1 MAAPLRSS
9 SWYRVAD
16 LKPRL
21 RAHARI
27 HRQRHRGQLW
37 YVLQD
42 RQNGQF
48 HRLSPL
54 AHNIVCLMDGR
65 RTVDEI
71 WEMMGDRYGDD
82 QPTQDETIRL
92 LAQIHAADLL
102 IGGVLPDMAELAHR
116 ADKQGR
122 RNLVQTVRNP
132 LAIRI
137 PLVDPDRFL
146 KATAPLARFLF
157 SWWGFAF
164 WLVTIVIGLALAGV
178 HWTALTH
185 NVADRVLSSENIVL
199 LLLVYPVVKAL
210 HEIGHGMATARWG
223 GEVHEMGVMLL
234 VLMPV
239 PYVDASASAAF
250 QEKRRRIIVGAAGIM
265 VEMFLA
271 AAAMIAWA
279 LVEKGL
285 VRAAAFDVMLIGSAS
300 TLLVNGNPLLR
311 FDGYYV
317 LADLI
322 EIPNLGARANAY
334 VLYLLQ
340 RYAFGVEH
348 LVSPAT
354 SLGEAPWFLA
364 YAVAS
369 FFYRLSVTFGIALFI
384 GSRLF
389 VIGVLLALWG
399 LAAGLVLPLVK
410 GANRLL
416 FDPQLRRVRGRAI
429 LVSSLSVVILLLL
442 VMAVPAPYATMA
454 QGVVAVPENSTVRV
468 RTDGEAIDVLLGED
482 RHIEAGTRVAT
493 LADPVLAGE
502 TAVLE
507 AQTEAYRLRLEA
519 VTSSDLVQAN
529 IFREELR
536 RLDGALALNRQRM
549 ADLEI
554 VAENSGRLVLPRAAD
569 LPGKFVKKGDLLG
582 YVVAQGDPIVR
593 VVVPQSEIDL
603 VRSRTTKV
611 EIRFVGR
618 IDRVVPAVI
627 EREAPA
633 ALDELPSLALSKR
646 GGGEIAL
653 DPTKTDAPRALE
665 SQFHIDLRVAPQ
677 EERMNIG
684 ERVYVRF
691 DHGAEPIARRLWRAS
706 RQLLLRQFGV

>member
-1 MAAPLRSS
+1 
-9 SWYRVAD
+9 
-16 LKPRL
+16 
-21 RAHARI
+21 
-27 HRQRHRGQLW
+27 
-37 YVLQD
+37 
-42 RQNGQF
+42 
-48 HRLSPL
+48 
-54 AHNIVCLMDGR
+54 MDGR
-65 RTVDEI
+65 RTVNAI
-71 WEMMGDRYGDD
+71 WEMMGERYGDD

-102 IGGVLPDMAELAHR
+102 IGDVPPDMGELAHR
-116 ADKQGR
+116 ADRHNR
-122 RNLVQTVRNP
+122 RSFVQNVRNP

-137 PLVDPDRFL
+137 PLVDPERVL
-146 KATAPLARFLF
+146 VATAPLARVVFG
-157 SWWGFAF
+157 WWGFAF
-164 WLVTIVIGLALAGV
+164 WLATIVVGSALAGM
-178 HWTALTH
+178 HWSALTH

-199 LLLVYPVVKAL
+199 LLLVYPLVKAL

-271 AAAMIAWA
+271 AAAMIVWV
-279 LVEKGL
+279 LVEKGF

-334 VLYLLQ
+334 MLYLLQ
-340 RYAFGVEH
+340 RHAFGVDH

-354 SLGEAPWFLA
+354 APGEAPWFVA
-364 YAVAS
+364 YATAS
-369 FFYRLSVTFGIALFI
+369 FFYRMSVTFGIALFI

-389 VIGVLLALWG
+389 VIGILLALWG
-399 LAAGLVLPLVK
+399 LVAGLALPLAK
-410 GANRLL
+410 GVHRIL
-416 FDPQLRRVRGRAI
+416 FDPQLQRVRGRAI
-429 LVSSLSVVILLLL
+429 LVSSLSAAVLLFL
-442 VMAVPAPYATMA
+442 VMIVPAPYATMA
-454 QGVVAVPENSTVRV
+454 QGVVAVPERSTLRV
-468 RTDGEAIDVLLGED
+468 RTDGEVIDALPAED
-482 RHIEAGTRVAT
+482 RQIEAGTRVAT
-493 LADPVLAGE
+493 LADPALAGE
-502 TAVLE
+502 TAVLA

-519 VTSSDLVQAN
+519 VTNSDLVQAN

-536 RLDGALALNRQRM
+536 RLEAALALNRRRM
-549 ADLEI
+549 EDLEI

-582 YVVAQGDPIVR
+582 YVVARGDPVVR
-593 VVVPQSEIDL
+593 VVVPQSDIDL

-611 EIRFVGR
+611 EVRFVGR
-618 IDRVVPAVI
+618 IDRVVHAIV

-633 ALDELPSLALSKR
+633 ALDELPSLALSRR
-646 GGGEIAL
+646 GGGDIAL

-684 ERVYVRF
+684 ERVFVRF
-691 DHGAEPIARRLWRAS
+691 DHGGEPIALRLWRAS
-706 RQLLLRQFGV
+706 RQLLLRQLGV

>member
-1 MAAPLRSS
+1 MVAPLRSS

-21 RAHARI
+21 RSHARI

-54 AHNIVCLMDGR
+54 AHHIVCLMDGR
-65 RTVDEI
+65 RTIDQI
-71 WEMMGDRYGDD
+71 WEMMGERYGDD

-92 LAQIHAADLL
+92 LAQVHAADLL
-102 IGGVLPDMAELAHR
+102 IGDVPPDMEELAHR
-116 ADKQGR
+116 ADRHSR
-122 RNLVQTVRNP
+122 RSFVQNIRNP

-137 PLVDPDRFL
+137 PLIDPERFL
-146 KATAPLARFLF
+146 AATAPLGRLLF
-157 SWWGFAF
+157 SWWGFGF
-164 WLVTIVIGLALAGV
+164 WLATIAIGLALAGMR
-178 HWTALTH
+178 WTALTH

-199 LLLVYPVVKAL
+199 LLLVYPLVKAL

-223 GEVHEMGVMLL
+223 GEVHELGVMLL

-271 AAAMIAWA
+271 AVAMMVWA
-279 LVEKGL
+279 LVEKGF

-311 FDGYYV
+311 FDGYYI

-334 VLYLLQ
+334 ALYLLQ
-340 RYAFGVEH
+340 RYAFGLAH
-348 LVSPAT
+348 LPSPAT
-354 SLGEAPWFLA
+354 SPGEARWLLA
-364 YAVAS
+364 YAAAS
-369 FFYRLSVTFGIALFI
+369 FLYRMTVTFGIALFI
-384 GSRLF
+384 GSRFFILG
-389 VIGVLLALWG
+389 ILLALWG
-399 LAAGLVLPLVK
+399 IVTGVALPLAK
-410 GANRLL
+410 GFNRLL
-416 FDPQLRRVRGRAI
+416 TDPQLRSVRGRAI
-429 LVSSLSVVILLLL
+429 LVSGLATAALVVLATI
-442 VMAVPAPYATMA
+442 VPVPYATMA
-454 QGVVAVPENSTVRV
+454 QGVVVAPEKSTLRV
-468 RTDGEAIDVLLGED
+468 RADGEVIDALLAED
-482 RHIEAGTRVAT
+482 LYVEAGTRVAT
-493 LADPVLAGE
+493 LADPTLAGE

-519 VTSSDLVQAN
+519 VANSDLVQAN

-536 RLDGALALNRQRM
+536 RLEGALALNRRRM
-549 ADLEI
+549 ADLSI
-554 VAENSGRLVLPRAAD
+554 LAENSGRLILPRASD
-569 LPGKFVKKGDLLG
+569 LPGKFLKKGDLLG
-582 YVVAQGDPIVR
+582 YVIAEGDPVVR
-593 VVVPQSEIDL
+593 VVVPQSDIDL
-603 VRSRTTKV
+603 ARSRTMKV

-618 IDRVVPAVI
+618 VDRVIPAVVA
-627 EREAPA
+627 REAPA

-646 GGGEIAL
+646 GGGDIAI

-665 SQFHIDLRVAPQ
+665 TQFHLDLHVAPQ

-691 DHGAEPIARRLWRAS
+691 DHGAEPVAWRLWRAA

>member
-1 MAAPLRSS
+1 MVAPLRSS

-27 HRQRHRGQLW
+27 YRQRHRGQLW

-54 AHNIVCLMDGR
+54 AHHIVCLMDGR
-65 RTVDEI
+65 RTIDQI
-71 WEMMGDRYGDD
+71 WEMMGERYGDD

-92 LAQIHAADLL
+92 LAQVHAADLL
-102 IGGVLPDMAELAHR
+102 IGDVPPDMDELAHR
-116 ADKQGR
+116 ADRHSR
-122 RNLVQTVRNP
+122 RSFVQNIRNP

-137 PLVDPDRFL
+137 PLIDPERFL
-146 KATAPLARFLF
+146 AAAAPLGRVLF
-157 SWWGFAF
+157 SWWGFGF
-164 WLVTIVIGLALAGV
+164 WLATIAIGLALAGV
-178 HWTALTH
+178 SWTALTH
-185 NVADRVLSSENIVL
+185 NVADRVLSAENIVL
-199 LLLVYPVVKAL
+199 LLLVYPLVKAL

-223 GEVHEMGVMLL
+223 GEVHELGVMLL

-271 AAAMIAWA
+271 AVAMMVWA
-279 LVEKGL
+279 LVEKGF

-311 FDGYYV
+311 FDGYYI

-334 VLYLLQ
+334 ALYLLQ
-340 RYAFGVEH
+340 RHIFGLAH
-348 LVSPAT
+348 IASPAT
-354 SLGEAPWFLA
+354 APGEARWLLA
-364 YAVAS
+364 YAAAS
-369 FFYRLSVTFGIALFI
+369 FVYRMTVTFGIALFI
-384 GSRLF
+384 GSRFFILG
-389 VIGVLLALWG
+389 ILLALWG
-399 LAAGLVLPLVK
+399 LTTGVALPLAK
-410 GANRLL
+410 GFGRLL
-416 FDPQLRRVRGRAI
+416 ADPQLRSVRGRA
-429 LVSSLSVVILLLL
+429 LLACGLGTAALVILA
-442 VMAVPAPYATMA
+442 AVIPAPYATMA
-454 QGVVAVPENSTVRV
+454 QGVVVAPEKSTLRV
-468 RTDGEAIDVLLGED
+468 RTDGEVIDALVAED
-482 RHIEAGTRVAT
+482 RPVEAGTRVAT
-493 LADPVLAGE
+493 LADPILAGE

-519 VTSSDLVQAN
+519 VASSDLVQAN

-536 RLDGALALNRQRM
+536 RLEGALTLNRGRM

-554 VAENSGRLVLPRAAD
+554 IAENSGRLILPRAAD
-569 LPGKFVKKGDLLG
+569 LPGKFLKKGDLLG
-582 YVVAQGDPIVR
+582 YVIAEGDPVVR
-593 VVVPQSEIDL
+593 VVVPQSDIDL
-603 VRSRTTKV
+603 VRSRTMKV
-611 EIRFVGR
+611 DVRFV
-618 IDRVVPAVI
+618 DRVDRVIPAVVA
-627 EREAPA
+627 RQAPA

-646 GGGEIAL
+646 GGGDIAI

-665 SQFHIDLRVAPQ
+665 TQFHLDLHVPPQ
-677 EERMNIG
+677 EARMNIG

-691 DHGAEPIARRLWRAS
+691 DHGAEPVAGRIWRAA

>member
-1 MAAPLRSS
+1 MASPLRSA

-54 AHNIVCLMDGR
+54 AHHIICLMDGR

-71 WEMMGDRYGDD
+71 WEMMGERYGAD

-92 LAQIHAADLL
+92 LAQVHAADLL
-102 IGGVLPDMAELAHR
+102 IGDVPPDMGELAHR
-116 ADKQGR
+116 ADRHNR
-122 RNLVQTVRNP
+122 RNFVQNVRNP

-137 PLVDPDRFL
+137 PLVDPERFL
-146 KATAPLARFLF
+146 AATAPLARVLF
-157 SWWGFAF
+157 GWWGFAF
-164 WLVTIVIGLALAGV
+164 WLTTIVVGSALAGM
-178 HWTALTH
+178 HWGALTH

-199 LLLVYPVVKAL
+199 LLLVYPLVKAL

-271 AAAMIAWA
+271 AAAMIVWV
-279 LVEKGL
+279 LVEKGF

-317 LADLI
+317 LADLL

-354 SLGEAPWFLA
+354 APGEATWFVA
-364 YAVAS
+364 YATAS
-369 FFYRLSVTFGIALFI
+369 FFYRMSVTFGIALFI

-389 VIGVLLALWG
+389 VIGILLALWG
-399 LAAGLVLPLVK
+399 LVTGLALPLAK
-410 GANRLL
+410 GVHRIL
-416 FDPQLRRVRGRAI
+416 FDPQLQRVRGRAI
-429 LVSSLSVVILLLL
+429 LVSSLSVAVLLFL
-442 VMAVPAPYATMA
+442 MMIVPAPYATIA
-454 QGVVAVPENSTVRV
+454 QGVVAVPEKSTLRV
-468 RTDGEAIDVLLGED
+468 RTDGEVIDALLAED
-482 RHIEAGTRVAT
+482 RLIEAGTRVAR
-493 LADPVLAGE
+493 LADPTLAGE

-519 VTSSDLVQAN
+519 VTNSDLVQAN

-536 RLDGALALNRQRM
+536 RLEGALALNRQRM

-554 VAENSGRLVLPRAAD
+554 VAESSGRLILPRAAD

-582 YVVAQGDPIVR
+582 YVVARGDPIVR
-593 VVVPQSEIDL
+593 VVVPQSDIDL

-611 EIRFVGR
+611 EIRYVGR
-618 IDRVVPAVI
+618 IDRVVPAVVA
-627 EREAPA
+627 REAPA

-646 GGGEIAL
+646 GGGDIAL

-684 ERVYVRF
+684 ERVFVRF
-691 DHGAEPIARRLWRAS
+691 DHGGEPIALRLWRAS
-706 RQLLLRQFGV
+706 RQLLLRQLGV

>member
-1 MAAPLRSS
+1 MASPLRST

-65 RTVDEI
+65 RTVDAI
-71 WEMMGDRYGDD
+71 WEMMGERYGDD

-102 IGGVLPDMAELAHR
+102 IGDVPPDMGELAHR
-116 ADKQGR
+116 ADRQNR
-122 RNLVQTVRNP
+122 RSFVQNVRNP

-137 PLVDPDRFL
+137 PLVDPERVL
-146 KATAPLARFLF
+146 AATAPLARVVFG
-157 SWWGFAF
+157 WWGFAF
-164 WLVTIVIGLALAGV
+164 WLATIVVGSALAGM
-178 HWTALTH
+178 HWSALTH

-199 LLLVYPVVKAL
+199 LLLVYPLVKAL

-271 AAAMIAWA
+271 AVAMIVWV
-279 LVEKGL
+279 LVEKGF

-334 VLYLLQ
+334 MLYLLQ
-340 RYAFGVEH
+340 RHAFGVDH

-354 SLGEAPWFLA
+354 APGEAPWFVV
-364 YAVAS
+364 YATAS
-369 FFYRLSVTFGIALFI
+369 FFYRMSVTFGIALFI

-389 VIGVLLALWG
+389 VIGILLALWG
-399 LAAGLVLPLVK
+399 LVAGLALPLAK
-410 GANRLL
+410 GVHRIL
-416 FDPQLRRVRGRAI
+416 FDPQLQRVRGRAI
-429 LVSSLSVVILLLL
+429 LVSSLSIAVLLFL
-442 VMAVPAPYATMA
+442 VMIVPAPYATMA
-454 QGVVAVPENSTVRV
+454 QGVVAVPERSTLRV
-468 RTDGEAIDVLLGED
+468 RADGEVIDALPAED
-482 RHIEAGTRVAT
+482 RQIEAGTRVAT
-493 LADPVLAGE
+493 LADPALAGE
-502 TAVLE
+502 TAVLA

-519 VTSSDLVQAN
+519 VANSDLVQAN

-536 RLDGALALNRQRM
+536 RLEAALALNRQRM

-554 VAENSGRLVLPRAAD
+554 VAEHSGRLVLPRAAD

-582 YVVAQGDPIVR
+582 YVVAHGDPVVR
-593 VVVPQSEIDL
+593 VVVPQSDIDL
-603 VRSRTTKV
+603 VRSRTTTV
-611 EIRFVGR
+611 EVRFVGR
-618 IDRVVPAVI
+618 IDRVVHAVV

-633 ALDELPSLALSKR
+633 ALDELPSLALSRR
-646 GGGEIAL
+646 GGGDIAL
-653 DPTKTDAPRALE
+653 DPTRTDAPRALE

-684 ERVYVRF
+684 ERVFVRF
-691 DHGAEPIARRLWRAS
+691 DHGGEPIALRLWRAS
-706 RQLLLRQFGV
+706 RQLLLRQLGV

>member
-1 MAAPLRSS
+1 MAGPLRSS

-65 RTVDEI
+65 RTVSEI
-71 WEMMGDRYGDD
+71 WEMMADRYGDD

-92 LAQIHAADLL
+92 LAQVHAADLL
-102 IGGVLPDMAELAHR
+102 IGDIPPDMSEVAHR
-116 ADKQGR
+116 AGKHSR
-122 RNLVQTVRNP
+122 RSLVQNIRNP

-137 PLVDPDRFL
+137 PLVDPQRFL
-146 KATAPLARFLF
+146 TANAPLARLTF
-157 SWWGFAF
+157 SWWGFIV
-164 WLVTIVIGLALAGV
+164 WLAAIAIGLALAGV
-178 HWTALTH
+178 HWSALTH

-199 LLLVYPVVKAL
+199 LLLVYPLVKAL
-210 HEIGHGMATARWG
+210 HELGHGMATTRWG

-234 VLMPV
+234 VMMPV
-239 PYVDASASAAF
+239 PYIDASASAAF

-271 AAAMIAWA
+271 AAAMVVWV
-279 LVEKGL
+279 LVEKGI

-311 FDGYYV
+311 FDGYYM

-322 EIPNLGARANAY
+322 EIPNLGARANRY
-334 VLYLLQ
+334 VFYLFQ
-340 RYAFGVEH
+340 RYVFGVEG
-348 LVSPAT
+348 LASPA
-354 SLGEAPWFLA
+354 SAPGEAPWLLC
-364 YAVAS
+364 YAIAS
-369 FFYRLSVTFGIALFI
+369 LFYRMSVTFGIALFI
-384 GSRLF
+384 ASKLF
-389 VIGVLLALWG
+389 VIGVALALWG
-399 LAAGLVLPLVK
+399 LATGVALPIVK
-410 GANRLL
+410 GAK
-416 FDPQLRRVRGRAI
+416 FVFGSSQLQRVRRRAI
-429 LVSSLSVVILLLL
+429 GASAALITILLAAVL
-442 VMAVPAPYATMA
+442 VAPVPYATMA
-454 QGVVAVPENSTVRV
+454 QGVVVAPEKSTLRV
-468 RTDGEAIDVLLGED
+468 RTDGEVVSVLPADDVHID
-482 RHIEAGTRVAT
+482 AGTRVAT
-493 LADPVLAGE
+493 LNDPTLASE

-507 AQTEAYRLRLEA
+507 AQAAAYRLRLDA
-519 VTSSDLVQAN
+519 VLTSDQVQAN

-536 RLDGALALNRQRM
+536 RIESALALNRKRM
-549 ADLEI
+549 EDLVV
-554 VAENSGRLVLPRAAD
+554 VAENTGRLIIPRAAD
-569 LPGKFVKKGDLLG
+569 LPGKFVKKGDVLG
-582 YVVAQGDPIVR
+582 YVIAEGDPLVR
-593 VVVPQSEIDL
+593 VVAQQADIDL
-603 VRSRTTKV
+603 VRRRTTKV
-611 EIRFVGR
+611 EVRFV
-618 IDRVVPAVI
+618 DRVDSVIPAVV

-646 GGGEIAL
+646 GGGDIAL

-665 SQFHIDLRVAPQ
+665 TQFQIELRVAPQ
-677 EERMNIG
+677 EARMNIG

-691 DHGAEPIARRLWRAS
+691 DHGAEPVAWRLWRS
-706 RQLLLRQFGV
+706 LRQLLLRQFGV

>member
-1 MAAPLRSS
+1 MASPLRSA

-65 RTVDEI
+65 RTVEEI
-71 WEMMGDRYGDD
+71 WRMMGERYGDD

-92 LAQIHAADLL
+92 LAQVHAADLL
-102 IGGVLPDMAELAHR
+102 IGDVPPDMGELAHR
-116 ADKQGR
+116 AEM
-122 RNLVQTVRNP
+122 RNRCNFVQNVRNP

-137 PLVDPDRFL
+137 PLFDPDRFL
-146 KATAPLARFLF
+146 AAMAPLARFVF
-157 SWWGFAF
+157 GWWGFAF
-164 WLVTIVIGLALAGV
+164 WLVTIAVGLALAGL
-178 HWTALTH
+178 HWSALTH
-185 NVADRVLSSENIVL
+185 NVADRVLSSENVVL
-199 LLLVYPVVKAL
+199 LLLVYPLVKAL

-271 AAAMIAWA
+271 AVAMIIWA
-279 LVEKGL
+279 LVEKGY
-285 VRAAAFDVMLIGSAS
+285 VRATAFDVMLIGSAS

-340 RYAFGVEH
+340 RYAFGAEH
-348 LVSPAT
+348 LASPAT
-354 SLGEAPWFLA
+354 APGEAPWLVA
-364 YAVAS
+364 YATAS
-369 FFYRLSVTFGIALFI
+369 FFYRMSVTFGVALFV

-389 VIGVLLALWG
+389 IIGILLALWG
-399 LAAGLVLPLVK
+399 LVAGLALPIGK
-410 GANRLL
+410 GVYRLL
-416 FDPQLRRVRGRAI
+416 SDPQLQRVRGRAI
-429 LVSSLSVVILLLL
+429 LVTGLSITLLFVLA
-442 VMAVPAPYATMA
+442 MIVPAPYATLA
-454 QGVVAVPENSTVRV
+454 QGVVAIPEKSTLRA
-468 RTDGEAIDVLLGED
+468 RADGEVVDALSAED
-482 RHIEAGTRVAT
+482 SHIEAGTRVAT
-493 LADPVLAGE
+493 SRDPALLGE

-519 VTSSDLVQAN
+519 VANSDLVQAN

-536 RLDGALALNRQRM
+536 RLEGALALNRQRM
-549 ADLEI
+549 ADLAI
-554 VAENSGRLVLPRAAD
+554 VAERSGRLVLPRAAD

-582 YVVAQGDPIVR
+582 YVVASGDPIVR
-593 VVVPQSEIDL
+593 VVVPQSDIDL
-603 VRSRTTKV
+603 VRNRTNKV
-611 EIRFVGR
+611 EIRFAGR
-618 IDRVVPAVI
+618 IDRVVGAIVQ
-627 EREAPA
+627 REAPA
-633 ALDELPSLALSKR
+633 AMDELPSLALSRR
-646 GGGEIAL
+646 GGGDIAL
-653 DPTKTDAPRALE
+653 DPTRTDAPRALE

-677 EERMNIG
+677 DEQMNIG